1 MSETIG
7 FIGLGRLG
15 KPVARNLLKS
25 GYTLKIYNRTA
36 SKVEELLPLGGIQAS
51 SLQDVVTTG
60 GIVITLVSDDAA
72 LESVVTSEGFL
83 ERFGKGG
90 LHLVMSTVAP
100 ETSRKMAALHAERGI
115 QYVEAPVFGGPDAAE
130 ARQLWI
136 CYTGEQA
143 AKERVRPLLE
153 VISQGLFDFGDQI
166 GAANIVKLCGNFLI
180 ISAGRSI
187 AEALQM
193 AEKNGLNPQAVVDM
207 LTTTLFSCFIYQ
219 SYSARII
226 ANGGV
231 YQSNWIVVKDTG
243 LFEQTAQQVGVPS
256 PLAHLL
262 HELAVE
268 TLPR

>member
-7 FIGLGRLG
+7 FIGLGLLG
-15 KPVARNLLKS
+15 KPVARNLLKA
-25 GYTLKIYNRTA
+25 GYSLKIYNRTA

-51 SLQDVVTTG
+51 SLQDVMTTG
-60 GIVITLVSDDAA
+60 GIVITVVSDDAA

-83 ERFGKGG
+83 ERLGKGG
-90 LHLVMSTVAP
+90 VHLVMSTVAP

-115 QYVEAPVFGGPDAAE
+115 QYVEAPVFGRPEAAE
-130 ARQLWI
+130 ARQLWV
-136 CYTGEQA
+136 CCAGELA

-153 VISQGLFDFGDQI
+153 AISQGIFDFGDQI

-193 AEKNGLNPQAVVDM
+193 AEKNGVDPKAVVDM

-219 SYSARII
+219 SYGARIV

-243 LFEQTAQQVGVPS
+243 LFEQTAQKVGVPS
-256 PLAHLL
+256 PLAHSL
-262 HELAVE
+262 HEIAVE
-268 TLPR
+268 MLAR